1 MPAASARMGGERD
14 TDADWRELGATQ
26 PYWGVLTHPDYRT
39 EALTPASLEAFYASG
54 AEYIADI
61 AHRLQAAT
69 GKPPQGRA
77 LDFGCGAG
85 RLAEAMTAYAT
96 QVTGVDISPGMLDE
110 ARKRGGKAAYVE
122 TLPDGP
128 FDWINSFIVLQ
139 HIAPARGLKL
149 IEDLLAR
156 LAPGG
161 LVSLHVTIW
170 REAHLQAPPARGLKR
185 LIRPLT
191 RRWRI
196 ARLPKGT
203 IRMYDYDLSQVVE
216 RLNRAGVAELTLVP
230 TDHGGHHGVILL
242 GCKQAPAP

>member
-1 MPAASARMGGERD
+1 MLAAHSKADRN

-39 EALTPASLEAFYASG
+39 ENLTPANLEAFYASG
-54 AEYIADI
+54 GEYISDI
-61 AHRLQAAT
+61 VRRLKAAT
-69 GKPPQGRA
+69 GKSASGRA

-85 RLAEAMTAYAT
+85 RLTEAMTAYA
-96 QVTGVDISPGMLDE
+96 QPVTGFDISPGMLAE
-110 ARKRGGKAAYVE
+110 ARKRGGKATYVDAM
-122 TLPDGP
+122 PDGP

-139 HIAPARGLKL
+139 HIPPDRGLAL

-161 LVSLHVTIW
+161 LISLHVTIW
-170 REAHLQAPPARGLKR
+170 REAHLKEPSASGLKR
-185 LIRPLT
+185 LLRPLV
-191 RRWRI
+191 RRWRV
-196 ARLPKGT
+196 AQLPKGT

-216 RLNRAGVAELTLVP
+216 RLNRAGIGELTLVP

-242 GCKQAPAP
+242 GTKAPA